1 MAEVKKGNPGSTATS
16 EILEN
21 PYVAVVTKKIRNLR
35 KKLKNIE
42 QLETSRA
49 SGAILNEDQ
58 LITLGTKQN
67 IERQIQDLDGVKTSL
82 EDVVASQPP
91 PPPPLAASSTLTP
104 AAAKKAEKKAEY
116 EKKKAAAVADE
127 EKAAAGVEKGKD
139 GKKPSPK
146 TITSS
151 TSTDVFTDSSAMK
164 TAGTQASMK
173 NEVAGSNKAS
183 IQRAVEKS
191 TSRLLKALH
200 VFRRYTDYTGCKL
213 PDEVELFGMS
223 LLGQITV
230 SSFEDRLAQS
240 VRTAGLYLDP
250 VESKESSL
258 SGMFTYR
265 EISNTIDKL
274 SLEMEKDLN
283 APVADPSLE
292 MQFGDVIVSDDPVD
306 AGSTYGIFGPSTIPP
321 PPPQNIMTAPSGNSR
336 SPTRVKP
343 PQPPPIVD
351 DMAPP
356 PYDPKAKPTAFKHPD
371 LYSAV
376 APPADASSSG
386 FTTIDPRGA
395 KGDPRGIGVGKPTPN
410 KATLDATRQRA
421 IDAATFEKPHV
432 DSKKNFRPK
441 PGSSNIQ
448 NKAPQQD
455 AQTNRDK
462 KIKMKDDVPK
472 QKKNVAPKPKQ

>member
-1 MAEVKKGNPGSTATS
+1 MAEMKRGNPGNSATS
-16 EILEN
+16 EIPEN

-42 QLETSRA
+42 QLEASRA
-49 SGAILNEDQ
+49 SGAVLNEDQ
-58 LITLGTKQN
+58 LTTLGTKQN
-67 IERQIQDLDGVKTSL
+67 IERQIQDLDGLKSSL
-82 EDVVASQPP
+82 EDVVATQPP
-91 PPPPLAASSTLTP
+91 PPPPSSTSTALTP

-116 EKKKAAAVADE
+116 EKKKAAAAAEGEKVAE
-127 EKAAAGVEKGKD
+127 GAEKGKD
-139 GKKPSPK
+139 GKKSSPK

-151 TSTDVFTDSSAMK
+151 TSTDAFTDSSAVK

-173 NEVAGSNKAS
+173 NEAGGSNKAA

-306 AGSTYGIFGPSTIPP
+306 TGSTYGIFGPSSVPP
-321 PPPQNIMTAPSGNSR
+321 PNIMAAPLGNSK
-336 SPTRVKP
+336 SPGSVIP
-343 PQPPPIVD
+343 PQPPIVD
-351 DMAPP
+351 EMAPP

-386 FTTIDPRGA
+386 FTTIDSRGT
-395 KGDPRGIGVGKPTPN
+395 KGDPRGIGIGKPTPS
-410 KATLDATRQRA
+410 KASLDATRQRA

-448 NKAPQQD
+448 NKAPQLD
-455 AQTNRDK
+455 APNNREK

-472 QKKNVAPKPKQ
+472 QKKNIVPKPKQ